1 MSVFE
6 YIPHVKRV
14 VYKRTFM
21 NEISLLFTYNPIK
34 MDIASEEIARVSQSI
49 GIQSENII
57 KDEEIS
63 SILVKDHNALITFMP
78 NAALVSLPSREY
90 VDFKTT
96 EFLWKHI
103 ETLLRELE
111 VCPIVW
117 SFTKGNRWVFNK
129 AILPEQEKEVL
140 KVVLSEDLLSRT
152 TEKRIY
158 VEEAIDKSCVFTCRY
173 GMEKV
178 NEKDSIGLKTMIA
191 SQSYTLE
198 NLCEQVFLVND
209 LMFDVWS
216 WCVSDSIKELMNRN

>member
-63 SILVKDHNALITFMP
+63 SILVKDHNALITLMP